1 MKQQSREK
9 LFFLAGTHSRN
20 SSTSSSEPDLGDEKA
35 EEKKRC
41 HVTGGCLCKISLL
54 VYLAV
59 CILVSAL
66 YVAIYGQ
73 NQQPFGE
80 VWIPG
85 KVGKATPTMQQIYP
99 QNIHHAHTHT
109 HITPAYTIHF
119 SPHLLNTINP
129 TKVSMTTRTQNG
141 YLSDGRTTTS
151 HFQTGQLSLAPL
163 VLSVRLL
170 MDVWVE
176 RRGYGCSMSL
186 LCTLP

>member
-20 SSTSSSEPDLGDEKA
+20 SSTSSSEPDLRDEKA

-85 KVGKATPTMQQIYP
+85 KVGRATPTKFTHKTFTM
-99 QNIHHAHTHT
+99 HTHT
-109 HITPAYTIHF
+109 SLMHTQSISPCF
-119 SPHLLNTINP
+119 SPHLMNTINP
-129 TKVSMTTRTQNG
+129 TKVSMTTRTRNG

-151 HFQTGQLSLAPL
+151 HFQTGQLSLAVL
-163 VLSVRLL
+163 VLSIRLL

-176 RRGYGCSMSL
+176 RKGYGCSMSP

>member
-1 MKQQSREK
+1 MGGKGDKVKLIPVGRLEPEDDMKQQSREK

-20 SSTSSSEPDLGDEKA
+20 SSTSSSEPDLRDEKA

-85 KVGKATPTMQQIYP
+85 KVGRATPTMHKFTHKIF
-99 QNIHHAHTHT
+99 IMHTHT
-109 HITPAYTIHF
+109 HTLLIHNP
-119 SPHLLNTINP
+119 SHL
-129 TKVSMTTRTQNG
+129 VSAH
-141 YLSDGRTTTS
+141 TS
-151 HFQTGQLSLAPL
+151 
-163 VLSVRLL
+163 
-170 MDVWVE
+170 
-176 RRGYGCSMSL
+176 
-186 LCTLP
+186 